1 MKRTFTLI
9 IVLFFSLISYAQEN
23 VLLVK
28 WTFPNDNL
36 TDTLVETYSDLNGD
50 ATLGTMGGTGA
61 ISMKNGLTTK
71 AAQADGW
78 DNGMDSKAW
87 RIFLNTTGYE
97 NIKLSSVQQS
107 GNTDPGPKDFKV
119 QVKIGEAGDWTDIPN
134 GLYEVANDWTTGA
147 LTAKQLPEICNNQ
160 PLVYV
165 RWVMASNQS
174 VAGSDVL
181 ASGKTKIDDVMVTG
195 DVMTGLDEDPALSEV
210 MIFPNPNNGVFYV
223 NSINYLPSRLLICNT
238 LGQVLFEKNEF
249 TTLEDQIEVSN
260 LTSGVYLI
268 KLFIHNQTIT
278 RRMVVK

>member
-1 MKRTFTLI
+1 MKRIFTLI
-9 IVLFFSLISYAQEN
+9 IVLFFSLIGYTQEN
-23 VLLVK
+23 VTLVK

-50 ATLGTMGGTGA
+50 ATLGTIGGTGA

-119 QVKIGEAGDWTDIPN
+119 QVKVGDAGDWTDIPN

-147 LTAKQLPEICNNQ
+147 LTAKPLPEICNNQ

-165 RWVMASNQS
+165 RWVMASNLS

-195 DVMTGLDEDPALSEV
+195 DVMTGLDENPALSEV
-210 MIFPNPNNGVFYV
+210 NVYPNPNAGNM
-223 NSINYLPSRLLICNT
+223 
-238 LGQVLFEKNEF
+238 
-249 TTLEDQIEVSN
+249 QIESKDIMQHIEIMNNYGSKVTEIQVNNYMYS
-260 LTSGVYLI
+260 LQAPLSSGLY
-268 KLFIHNQTIT
+268 T
-278 RRMVVK
+278 MVVYCENQHKPVCKRIVIK

>member
-9 IVLFFSLISYAQEN
+9 IVLFFSLIGYAQED
-23 VLLVK
+23 VILVK

-50 ATLGTMGGTGA
+50 ASLGTMGGTTA

-71 AAQADGW
+71 AAQAEGW

-119 QVKIGEAGDWTDIPN
+119 QVKIGEAGNWTDIPN

-147 LTAKQLPEICNNQ
+147 LVAKPLPEICNNQ
-160 PLVYV
+160 ALVYV
-165 RWVMASNQS
+165 RWLMASNLS
-174 VAGSDVL
+174 VVGSDVL

-195 DVMTGLDEDPALSEV
+195 DVMTGLDEEPAISDV
-210 MIFPNPNNGVFYV
+210 KVYPNPGVGNIRLESKSLIQRIEIFNINGSKVID
-223 NSINYLPSRLLICNT
+223 INLNDYQYT
-238 LGQVLFEKNEF
+238 LM
-249 TTLEDQIEVSN
+249 TTLS
-260 LTSGVYLI
+260 SGLY
-268 KLFIHNQTIT
+268 N
-278 RRMVVK
+278 MVVSFENQGNPVCKRIVIN

>member
-9 IVLFFSLISYAQEN
+9 IVLFFSLIGYTQEN
-23 VLLVK
+23 VTLVK

-36 TDTLVETYSDLNGD
+36 TDTLVESYSELNGD
-50 ATLGTMGGTGA
+50 ATLGTIGGTGA

-78 DNGMDSKAW
+78 NNGMNSKAW

-97 NIKLSSVQQS
+97 NIKLNSVQQS

-147 LTAKQLPEICNNQ
+147 LIAKPLPEICNDQ

-165 RWVMASNQS
+165 RWVMASNLS

-195 DVMTGLDEDPALSEV
+195 DVMTGVDENPNMAEV
-210 MIFPNPNNGVFYV
+210 TIYPNPNNGTFYV
-223 NSINYLPSRLLICNT
+223 NYFRTLPDNLIICNT
-238 LGQVLFEKNEF
+238 FGQVLFEKNGF
-249 TTLEDQIEVSN
+249 SSLEDKIELAN
-260 LTSGVYLI
+260 LSSGVYLI
-268 KLFIHNQTIT
+268 KIVIHNQTIT
-278 RRMVVK
+278 KRLLVN